1 MFHIKN
7 YVCVLFVYNLF
18 MLLDYGFSSQR
29 YRNKPF
35 SFFFVFLE
43 NKVLSWPDGYR
54 NIWAFFME
62 NRNQNIYGKYMMP
75 SNVRIKAI
83 KLTTNQQ
90 CPIDTLIN
98 YQHKSFQMNGI
109 IMRKL
114 WNWFG
119 SGRAFPAAFHLRC
132 IVLLMVCVIR
142 IMFPILWRW
151 GENIES
157 EAPRSF
163 IHINT
168 GVFVCITN
176 FPFEPN
182 KMFGDSFNLFIPF
195 KSKASILLAKMCC
208 KYWCH
213 GKMVFILC
221 LYLNWHLTLFRDSI
235 YQMHSYP
242 WWVCFA
248 SIA

>member
-1 MFHIKN
+1 
-7 YVCVLFVYNLF
+7 
-18 MLLDYGFSSQR
+18 
-29 YRNKPF
+29 
-35 SFFFVFLE
+35 
-43 NKVLSWPDGYR
+43 
-54 NIWAFFME
+54 
-62 NRNQNIYGKYMMP
+62 
-75 SNVRIKAI
+75 
-83 KLTTNQQ
+83 
-90 CPIDTLIN
+90 
-98 YQHKSFQMNGI
+98 
-109 IMRKL
+109 MRKL
-114 WNWFG
+114 WYWLG

-142 IMFPILWRW
+142 IMFPKLWRW

-248 SIA
+248 STYQIRLFDERTTHAQKNTQRYRKREQEQAWKSGKWLVRKEEGGAWLEKKRDGEHIDASQINQISNKTNVKKQKKKNKKISNQYADCSAVPYETNDNNNIWDCVFE